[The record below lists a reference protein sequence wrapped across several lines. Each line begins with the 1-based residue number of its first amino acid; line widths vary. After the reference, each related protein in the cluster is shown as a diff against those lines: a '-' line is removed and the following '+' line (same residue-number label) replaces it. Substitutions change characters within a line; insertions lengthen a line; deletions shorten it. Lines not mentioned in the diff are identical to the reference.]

1 MALMEKL
8 NLKLSLVMERQIVF
22 TKMESWWGELIV
34 YSTLVLKMLEHIIWI
49 SHKKDKEQSLYP
61 RINWSLEK
69 VLRLARKL
77 LKAGDSI
84 TGKKMLRA

>member
-49 SHKKDKEQSLYP
+49 SHKKDKE
-61 RINWSLEK
+61 
-69 VLRLARKL
+69 
-77 LKAGDSI
+77 
-84 TGKKMLRA
+84 